1 MHCCTAVLGEEK
13 AKLRDWAFLV
23 VKGRLL
29 LSGIAVVPPLETAV
43 WDDTAATNRN
53 QWIPSIGGKWE
64 ASLLPSAWHF
74 PFSLPPSII
83 ESSPVSG
90 RRGERQCGRAL
101 RVSVGCRIR
110 WKPQKGPKGNIT
122 YHHISFEAET
132 YLGFK
137 HTVRGPVSSQA
148 GAGILCVFPSLFN
161 KKGYLDFFRQ
171 LLSASF

>member
-13 AKLRDWAFLV
+13 AKLRDWAFWLV
-23 VKGRLL
+23 R
-29 LSGIAVVPPLETAV
+29 
-43 WDDTAATNRN
+43 AACYF
-53 QWIPSIGGKWE
+53 Q
-64 ASLLPSAWHF
+64 ASLSFPHSKLLYEMIQQQPTEINGSLQSAGNEKPVCCHQLGIFPSL
-74 PFSLPPSII
+74 SPSII

-148 GAGILCVFPSLFN
+148 GAGILCVFPSLIN
-161 KKGYLDFFRQ
+161 KKGYLDFFRH